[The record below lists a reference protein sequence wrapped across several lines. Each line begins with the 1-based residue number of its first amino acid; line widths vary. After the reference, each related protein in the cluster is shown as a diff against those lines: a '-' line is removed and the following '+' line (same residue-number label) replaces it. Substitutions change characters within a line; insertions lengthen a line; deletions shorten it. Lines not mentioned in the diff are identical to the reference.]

1 MDYPKSVA
9 GVGLVNGKFIDENEQ
24 TGQQG
29 SLIPALWGND
39 VTDEILAVQVAG
51 GQVPDETKTNQ
62 LLLAIQ
68 KLIQQGAGVLAFSLT
83 DLPTT
88 NIGPIVVKEVME
100 VWGWS
105 SSAYFT
111 GYRSP
116 LCGRPLDGHT
126 ASPLP
131 SEVDATGGVLSK
143 TAYAGLWGTHGKTIL
158 WSCKPTGQ
166 RTSVHITSSMWM
178 RTPSGCRTCAICFVA
193 TQALTLTLQMLGPWV
208 AASLTRSRTSQAPG
222 QMTSCETQQTHREP
236 LQPALATGQG
246 LLERQAAAMASH
258 STPRVWRAPPAKH
271 AAETSPSCRACIP
284 RRECVAHRPRLGS
297 AEKCGSNRT
306 APGSTCANSKAA
318 PAACAVVDLDAG
330 GVTFKSIRLA
340 RIRGPGICSFFNRD
354 KEVSWKRM
362 KKEC

>member
-39 VTDEILAVQVAG
+39 VTDEILAVQAAG

-83 DLPTT
+83 DLPKA
-88 NIGPIVVKEVME
+88 NIGPIIVKEVME

-131 SEVDATGGVLSK
+131 SEIDATGGVLSK
-143 TAYAGLWGTHGKTIL
+143 TAYAGLWGYALENNLAVLQANWTANIGAHYFVDVDANTFRVPDLRGMFRRY
-158 WSCKPTGQ
+158 TGTDADTGSARARGSRQ
-166 RTSVHITSSMWM
+166 LDALQNITGGFGSQLNVQTSANGAFALAASGTGAYATGNSGDFNQFTFNASRVARTSTE
-178 RTPSGCRTCAICFVA
+178 
-193 TQALTLTLQMLGPWV
+193 
-208 AASLTRSRTSQAPG
+208 TRGANTAYS
-222 QMTSCETQQTHREP
+222 
-236 LQPALATGQG
+236 
-246 LLERQAAAMASH
+246 
-258 STPRVWRAPPAKH
+258 
-271 AAETSPSCRACIP
+271 
-284 RRECVAHRPRLGS
+284 PRLH
-297 AEKCGSNRT
+297 
-306 APGSTCANSKAA
+306 
-318 PAACAVVDLDAG
+318 
-330 GVTFKSIRLA
+330 I
-340 RIRGPGICSFFNRD
+340 
-354 KEVSWKRM
+354 
-362 KKEC
+362 

>member
-39 VTDEILAVQVAG
+39 VTDEILAVQAAG

-83 DLPTT
+83 DLPKT
-88 NIGPIVVKEVME
+88 NVGPIIVKEVME

-131 SEVDATGGVLSK
+131 SEIDATGGVLSK
-143 TAYAGLWGTHGKTIL
+143 TAYAGLWGYAQENNLAILQANWTANIGGHYFVDVDANSFRVPDLRNMFRRYTGTDADTANARTLGSRQGSANLAHTHLLNSASIGATTPAGTYIGQRD
-158 WSCKPTGQ
+158 WPAGGTGQ
-166 RTSVHITSSMWM
+166 YTNAVSASS
-178 RTPSGCRTCAICFVA
+178 GGAE
-193 TQALTLTLQMLGPWV
+193 
-208 AASLTRSRTSQAPG
+208 SRPTNTAYY
-222 QMTSCETQQTHREP
+222 
-236 LQPALATGQG
+236 
-246 LLERQAAAMASH
+246 
-258 STPRVWRAPPAKH
+258 
-271 AAETSPSCRACIP
+271 
-284 RRECVAHRPRLGS
+284 PRLH
-297 AEKCGSNRT
+297 
-306 APGSTCANSKAA
+306 
-318 PAACAVVDLDAG
+318 V
-330 GVTFKSIRLA
+330 
-340 RIRGPGICSFFNRD
+340 
-354 KEVSWKRM
+354 
-362 KKEC
+362 

>member
-143 TAYAGLWGTHGKTIL
+143 TAYAGLWGYARENNLVVLQANWTANIGAHYFVDVDANSFRVPDLRNMFRRYTGTDVDTANARALGSRQLDALQNITGTWSNDIL
-158 WSCKPTGQ
+158 RDTTNASGAFAAGPGNGSGATGTSGSGNGFTFDASRVA
-166 RTSVHITSSMWM
+166 RTSSET
-178 RTPSGCRTCAICFVA
+178 RGRNVA
-193 TQALTLTLQMLGPWV
+193 FM
-208 AASLTRSRTSQAPG
+208 
-222 QMTSCETQQTHREP
+222 
-236 LQPALATGQG
+236 
-246 LLERQAAAMASH
+246 
-258 STPRVWRAPPAKH
+258 
-271 AAETSPSCRACIP
+271 
-284 RRECVAHRPRLGS
+284 PRLH
-297 AEKCGSNRT
+297 T
-306 APGSTCANSKAA
+306 
-318 PAACAVVDLDAG
+318 
-330 GVTFKSIRLA
+330 
-340 RIRGPGICSFFNRD
+340 
-354 KEVSWKRM
+354 
-362 KKEC
+362 